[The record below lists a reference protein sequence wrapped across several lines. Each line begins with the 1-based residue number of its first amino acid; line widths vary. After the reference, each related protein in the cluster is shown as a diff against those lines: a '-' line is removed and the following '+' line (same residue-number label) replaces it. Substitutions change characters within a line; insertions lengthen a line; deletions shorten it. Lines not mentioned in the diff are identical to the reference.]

1 MTSQPTRAMS
11 HDQDVGRR
19 AGRFAAGTLG
29 AIGSAACAV
38 SMILVAVGVGGSAA
52 AASMAAMTGTGTATP
67 GGVLGGL
74 VRSGPWLIVASVLL
88 VTTAFALTRRPWAAI
103 PALLAGAVLSAGMYA
118 QSGKAVMYASIAVG
132 YLAWGTLLLWLR
144 ARPAHLRR
152 R

>member
-1 MTSQPTRAMS
+1 MTSQPARAMS

-74 VRSGPWLIVASVLL
+74 VRSGPWLIVASVFL

-103 PALLAGAVLSAGMYA
+103 PALLAGAVLYAGIYA

-132 YLAWGTLLLWLR
+132 YLAWRTLLLWVR
-144 ARPAHLRR
+144 TRPAHLRR